1 MKSII
6 PIKENRK
13 CYASPEQREV
23 LIDLLKYKIVN
34 ENFFLTGGTALAV
47 FYLNHRLSNDLDLF
61 TLQNVDLPEVDF
73 AIRTTWKNEC
83 VKIKESPNFLSLL
96 IKNTKV
102 DFVIDP
108 LSFQET
114 REKFF
119 FETNQFIL
127 IDTINN
133 IASNKLCTIVS
144 RVEPKDFIDFYF
156 IYKFLNITS
165 IENIYNDAL
174 KKDAIFDDP
183 PTAAYQIEEGI
194 QFLKRNPEIFPELLM
209 NFKQDNFYDFYFKI
223 TQWIYK
229 KIE

>member
-23 LIDLLKYKIVN
+23 LIDLLKYQIVN

-47 FYLNHRLSNDLDLF
+47 FYLNHRVSNDLDFF
-61 TLQNVDLPEVDF
+61 TLQDFNLPEIDF
-73 AIRTTWKNEC
+73 AIRSIWKNEYT
-83 VKIKESPNFLSLL
+83 KIKESPNFLSLL

-108 LSFQET
+108 LSFQEK
-114 REKFF
+114 RGKYFF
-119 FETNQFIL
+119 KNNNFLL
-127 IDTINN
+127 IDTIKN
-133 IASNKLCTIVS
+133 IVSNKLCTIVS

-174 KKDAIFDDP
+174 QKDAIFDDP

-194 QFLKRNPEIFPELLM
+194 QFLKSNPEIFPELLV
-209 NFKQDNFYDFYFKI
+209 NFDKDDFYEFYSEI
-223 TQWIYK
+223 TQWIYN